1 MMKKKAIQ
9 KQVQKDK
16 RKARMKYALLR
27 SLNRKIEFRSRT

>member
-16 RKARMKYALLR
+16 RKARMKYALLTGR
-27 SLNRKIEFRSRT
+27 